1 MEKFKVLQNYVFL
14 GILIFLLSLKAT
26 LTFVLLFLNDI
37 LLLLRSYNGTEG
49 ESASWQELS
58 SQSVSGHPWLQ
69 IAVCWR

>member
-49 ESASWQELS
+49 ESAS
-58 SQSVSGHPWLQ
+58 
-69 IAVCWR
+69 